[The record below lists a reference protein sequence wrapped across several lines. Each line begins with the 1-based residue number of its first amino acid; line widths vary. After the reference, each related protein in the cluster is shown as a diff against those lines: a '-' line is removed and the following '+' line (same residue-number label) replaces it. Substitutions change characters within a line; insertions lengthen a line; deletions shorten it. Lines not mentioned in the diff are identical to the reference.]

1 MTARFRS
8 LVAIGLFAPLAVISA
23 LACGPQDVPPQ
34 GTPTTAVQ
42 HPAAGTVGTAE
53 SATTREAEDETSATQ
68 ASATGL
74 PGDFTI
80 RAYQGSEVI
89 GGETVDLSSIVGHGR
104 PVVLNFWGGL
114 CPPCRAE
121 MPAFQR
127 THERFGD
134 SVLFLGVDV
143 GPFVGLGGRQD
154 AKDLIAELGVTY
166 PNGWTFNS
174 RALKDYEIRGI
185 PVTWF
190 FSGDGTVHRVWNGA
204 IPEADLAEITG
215 ELAAGS

>member
-1 MTARFRS
+1 MVARLRI
-8 LVAIGLFAPLAVISA
+8 LVALGLFAALAFISA
-23 LACGPQDVPPQ
+23 PGCGRSD
-34 GTPTTAVQ
+34 
-42 HPAAGTVGTAE
+42 
-53 SATTREAEDETSATQ
+53 ATQ
-68 ASATGL
+68 TAAPSQSPTAPTATEAPANVL

-80 RAYQGSEVI
+80 RAYQGSDVI
-89 GGETVDLSSIVGHGR
+89 GGDTVELSTIVGHGR

-121 MPAFQR
+121 MPGFQR
-127 THERFGD
+127 VHEGYGD
-134 SVLFLGVDV
+134 RVLFLGVDV

-154 AKDLIAELGVTY
+154 AKDLISELGVPY

-190 FSGDGTVHRVWNGA
+190 FTPEGEVHRVWNGS
-204 IPEADLAEITG
+204 IPED
-215 ELAAGS
+215 ELSRLTEELSATP

>member
-1 MTARFRS
+1 MT
-8 LVAIGLFAPLAVISA
+8 G
-23 LACGPQDVPPQ
+23 
-34 GTPTTAVQ
+34 
-42 HPAAGTVGTAE
+42 
-53 SATTREAEDETSATQ
+53 
-68 ASATGL
+68 TGL

-80 RAYQGSEVI
+80 RAYQGADVI
-89 GGETVDLSSIVGHGR
+89 GGDTIDLSTIVGKGR

-134 SVLFLGVDV
+134 RVLFLGVDV
-143 GPFVGLGGRQD
+143 GPFVGLGSRQD
-154 AKDLIAELGVTY
+154 AKDLISELGVTY

-174 RALKDYEIRGI
+174 RALKDYKLYGI

-190 FSGDGTVHRVWNGA
+190 FRGDGSVHKVWAGA
-204 IPEADLAEITG
+204 IPEEELMRIAG
-215 ELAAGS
+215 ELATAP

>member
-1 MTARFRS
+1 MIARLRS
-8 LVAIGLFAPLAVISA
+8 LIAIGSFAPLAVMSA

-34 GTPTTAVQ
+34 AVEHPT
-42 HPAAGTVGTAE
+42 AGTAGAAQ
-53 SATTREAEDETSATQ
+53 STTTGEIEGKASATQ
-68 ASATGL
+68 ALATGL

-89 GGETVDLSSIVGHGR
+89 GGETVDLSAIVGHGR

-154 AKDLIAELGVTY
+154 AKDLISELGVSY

-190 FSGDGTVHRVWNGA
+190 FTASGEVHRVWSGA
-204 IPEADLAEITG
+204 IPEEELSR
-215 ELAAGS
+215 LAAELSATNVTK

>member
-1 MTARFRS
+1 MIGRALLLS
-8 LVAIGLFAPLAVISA
+8 SAAALV
-23 LACGPQDVPPQ
+23 LACGNQ
-34 GTPTTAVQ
+34 A
-42 HPAAGTVGTAE
+42 PASTEPAMVAANDSRGPTAE
-53 SATTREAEDETSATQ
+53 VTSTDVTAN
-68 ASATGL
+68 GL

-89 GGETVDLSSIVGHGR
+89 GGETVDVSAIVGHGR

-127 THERFGD
+127 THERYGD
-134 SVLFLGVDV
+134 RVLFLGVDV
-143 GPFVGLGGRQD
+143 GPFMGLGGRQD
-154 AKDLIAELGVTY
+154 AKDLISELGVSY

-174 RALKDYEIRGI
+174 RALKDYKLYGI

-190 FSGDGTVHRVWNGA
+190 FTADGQVHKVWNGA
-204 IPEADLAEITG
+204 IPEDELSRLAE
-215 ELAAGS
+215 ELSK